1 MARKFTIKFDD
12 GTEIK
17 GIEHEQFTRSPND
30 LQVLRFT
37 ENTPRTRMRKLVEES
52 ITRSKQSGL
61 ADKYIATEALAAILN
76 NGEFREALAD
86 LATDNFQIGRSGGL
100 GVSASTQV
108 TEFLR
113 RFGFGPA

>member
-17 GIEHEQFTRSPND
+17 GIEHERFTKSPTD

-61 ADKYIATEALAAILN
+61 ADKYIATEAMAAILN
-76 NGEFREALAD
+76 NQEFREALAN
-86 LATDNFQIGRSGGL
+86 LATENFQVGRSGGL
-100 GVSASTQV
+100 GVGANTQA
-108 TEFLR
+108 TELLR